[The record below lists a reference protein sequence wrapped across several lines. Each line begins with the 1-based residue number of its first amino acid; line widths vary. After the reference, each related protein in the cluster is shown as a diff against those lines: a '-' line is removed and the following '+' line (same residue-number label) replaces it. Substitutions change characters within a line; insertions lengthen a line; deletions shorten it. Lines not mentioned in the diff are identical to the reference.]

1 MESEKAKHL
10 LEIPSCEAV
19 ERDMI
24 KHMYSSTIIK
34 PETTSKKKL
43 KKKTEPSF
51 VKNKANMRNF
61 FSPFENKY
69 RALKWKCREKWEWM
83 REIREKH

>member
-1 MESEKAKHL
+1 MKSESTKNIINSMMESEKANHL

-61 FSPFENKY
+61 FSPFENKN
-69 RALKWKCREKWEWM
+69 RALK
-83 REIREKH
+83 